1 MKDTP
6 DFVDS
11 FGCTAEDGITPYG
24 INYEFFIISVYVC
37 LWVKMCEKA
46 AGKCAQSRKITTE
59 S

>member
-1 MKDTP
+1 MKDAL

-11 FGCTAEDGITPYG
+11 SGHTAEDGITPYG
-24 INYEFFIISVYVC
+24 INYEFFIIGVYVC

-46 AGKCAQSRKITTE
+46 AGKCAQSRKITLE